1 MRNYREIDVQ
11 EAETKRRRPLATFF
25 VRLVREKPLGLLGG
39 VIVLLMLLCGVFA
52 DVLAQYEMDDVH
64 IIDRLAEAS
73 VKYPLGTDQLG
84 RDILSRMVFGARVSM
99 TVGLVASALAV
110 AVATIIAVPSGYFGG
125 KYDIGLQRFV
135 DAFMSFPSLV
145 VLLTVMSIV
154 GRGLPQIILVLGVVH
169 GIGTSRV
176 VRGAVIGI
184 KENDYFT
191 ASKAIGN
198 TTARTLMRYIMP
210 NIMAPI
216 IIIFTTSIGAMILWE
231 ASLSFLGFGL
241 PPEAASWGGMLST
254 EGRTYME
261 MKPALALWPGLAITA
276 VVYGIN
282 MFGDAMR
289 DLLDPRLRGSEAN

>member
-1 MRNYREIDVQ
+1 M
-11 EAETKRRRPLATFF
+11 
-25 VRLVREKPLGLLGG
+25 
-39 VIVLLMLLCGVFA
+39 LMLLCGVFA
-52 DVLAQYEMDDVH
+52 DVLAQYEMDEVH
-64 IIDRLAEAS
+64 IIDRLAAAS

-110 AVATIIAVPSGYFGG
+110 AVAVIIAVPSGYFGG

-254 EGRTYME
+254 EGTHIYGDETR
-261 MKPALALWPGLAITA
+261 PGPS
-276 VVYGIN
+276 GP
-282 MFGDAMR
+282 
-289 DLLDPRLRGSEAN
+289 DLP

>member
-1 MRNYREIDVQ
+1 M
-11 EAETKRRRPLATFF
+11 RPLDRRTVQDDRPIRHRPIVSFF
-25 VRLVREKPLGLLGG
+25 TRLAKEKPLGLLGG
-39 VIVLLMLLCGVFA
+39 LIVLLMLLSGIFA
-52 DVLAQYEMDDVH
+52 EFLAQHEMDE
-64 IIDRLAEAS
+64 INLIDRL
-73 VKYPLGTDQLG
+73 VGTTINYPLGTDHLG
-84 RDILSRMVFGARVSM
+84 RDILSRMIYGARVSM
-99 TVGLVASALAV
+99 TVGMAASTLAV
-110 AVATIIAVPSGYFGG
+110 AVAVIIAVPSGYFSG
-125 KYDIGLQRFV
+125 KYDIVLQRLV
-135 DAFMSFPSLV
+135 DGFMSFPSLI

-176 VRGAVIGI
+176 IRGAVIGI

-191 ASKAIGN
+191 ASEAVGN
-198 TTARTLMRYIMP
+198 TTLRTLMLYIMP
-210 NIMAPI
+210 NVMAPTI
-216 IIIFTTSIGAMILWE
+216 IVFTTSIGAMILWE

-289 DLLDPRLRGSEAN
+289 DLLDPRLRGSR

>member
-11 EAETKRRRPLATFF
+11 EAETKRRRPLANFF

>member
-1 MRNYREIDVQ
+1 MKNYREIDVQ
-11 EAETKRRRPLATFF
+11 ETETKRRRPLADFF

-52 DVLAQYEMDDVH
+52 DVLAQYEMDEVH

>member
-1 MRNYREIDVQ
+1 MRQYREIDIP
-11 EAETKRRRPLATFF
+11 ETATKRRRPLADFF

-52 DVLAQYEMDDVH
+52 DVLAQYEMDEVH
-64 IIDRLAEAS
+64 IIDRLAAAS

-110 AVATIIAVPSGYFGG
+110 AVAVIIAVPSGYFGG

-282 MFGDAMR
+282 MFGDAVR
-289 DLLDPRLRGSEAN
+289 DLLDPRLRGGER